1 MKERTHQGG
10 PLPREFDP
18 AIAKPLPADAQEDEA
33 VADAGAAE
41 RLPAGVERG
50 GSTSRRVWRKLLVL
64 SVVILLAVA
73 LGFDLADLLARA
85 WLIDPWFGG
94 GIGALILAGAA
105 GLLGLAG
112 AELAALR
119 RIERVDRLRLR
130 AARGDTS
137 LGQAVAALYRGRAD
151 LAAAVAELDR
161 QVSDAHDAAEAIR
174 LTQRVLL
181 HPMDR
186 RAYRLVLVAARDT
199 ALATALSPAALL
211 DALVVAWRNLRLVRQ
226 IASLYGAR
234 PGWLGSIRLLRRML
248 ANLAVAGVAEGGT
261 DLAVEAVGGTVA
273 AAMSA
278 RVGQGLLNGMLTARV
293 GIVAMHMC
301 RPLPFAPEDR
311 PSLRR
316 IRQELLGL
324 PRMIL

>member
-1 MKERTHQGG
+1 MKEHTRQVG

-18 AIAKPLPADAQEDEA
+18 VLAKPLAVDEDDDAA
-33 VADAGAAE
+33 MDAGAAE
-41 RLPAGVERG
+41 QLPAAVERG
-50 GSTSRRVWRKLLVL
+50 ASTSRRIWRKLLVL
-64 SVVILLAVA
+64 SVVALLAIA

-94 GIGALILAGAA
+94 GIAALIVTGAA

-119 RIERVDRLRLR
+119 RIERVDHLRLR

-151 LAAAVAELDR
+151 LAPAVAELDR

-181 HPMDR
+181 HPLDR
-186 RAYRLVLVAARDT
+186 RAYRLVLAAARDT

-211 DALVVAWRNLRLVRQ
+211 DALIVAWRNLRLVRQ

-311 PSLRR
+311 PGLRR

-324 PRMIL
+324 PRMML